1 MAQSSARTNPKE
13 GSGMLSRFSGLSET
27 EKENEF
33 VTVSTGCCSQT
44 DNVSFS
50 KKGQRCQMIKI
61 LFPTLIPIFVLT
73 CITLVGVIESIS
85 DYATQNAIRQG
96 VYTGLDIGEVV
107 HQTQRERG
115 VSVMYLSSNG
125 DPLVRDVLLE
135 IHQITDNAIAELK
148 AWPTSTNL
156 PAYFKSKLTYHE
168 RIQQYRD
175 LVVNKSI
182 TSNRIIQL
190 YSDLNAVIIEWIAQ
204 IANLAVS
211 GQLWKSMVSYHLL
224 LLAKDETG
232 LERAL
237 GSSIYAI
244 GTYSSSDLASYIE
257 KKSTA
262 SMYTDL
268 CMTYSTIVSSMLND
282 NYMYT
287 QLHVDITE
295 MRREIVENNMTV
307 LSSLG
312 WFANMTSYINILKD
326 IQDTLGSS
334 ILSALEME
342 LKENN
347 TAYNLSIGLMVG
359 AVFLYP
365 IILAVVFKL
374 TYQIQQVAMSL
385 KAQTSLLS
393 KERKRSETLLC
404 EMLPASVA
412 RKLMVN
418 EKVEP
423 QMYKCATVFFS
434 DVVGFTTICSG
445 CTPFEGVDFLNLLY
459 NTFDSQLEEHD
470 VYKVETIGD
479 AYMVVSG
486 IPELN
491 GDRHVKEISQMALA
505 ILDTASKLDVP
516 HLSRNN
522 IGLKGKG
529 KMTTFWLERHD
540 NAMTPTMP
548 LDSTMTTVVIE

>member
-1 MAQSSARTNPKE
+1 
-13 GSGMLSRFSGLSET
+13 
-27 EKENEF
+27 
-33 VTVSTGCCSQT
+33 
-44 DNVSFS
+44 
-50 KKGQRCQMIKI
+50 
-61 LFPTLIPIFVLT
+61 
-73 CITLVGVIESIS
+73 
-85 DYATQNAIRQG
+85 
-96 VYTGLDIGEVV
+96 
-107 HQTQRERG
+107 
-115 VSVMYLSSNG
+115 
-125 DPLVRDVLLE
+125 
-135 IHQITDNAIAELK
+135 
-148 AWPTSTNL
+148 
-156 PAYFKSKLTYHE
+156 
-168 RIQQYRD
+168 
-175 LVVNKSI
+175 
-182 TSNRIIQL
+182 
-190 YSDLNAVIIEWIAQ
+190 
-204 IANLAVS
+204 
-211 GQLWKSMVSYHLL
+211 MVSYHLL

-470 VYKVETIGD
+470 VYKVETIGKYD
-479 AYMVVSG
+479 KLFM
-486 IPELN
+486 
-491 GDRHVKEISQMALA
+491 
-505 ILDTASKLDVP
+505 DT
-516 HLSRNN
+516 
-522 IGLKGKG
+522 
-529 KMTTFWLERHD
+529 
-540 NAMTPTMP
+540 
-548 LDSTMTTVVIE
+548 